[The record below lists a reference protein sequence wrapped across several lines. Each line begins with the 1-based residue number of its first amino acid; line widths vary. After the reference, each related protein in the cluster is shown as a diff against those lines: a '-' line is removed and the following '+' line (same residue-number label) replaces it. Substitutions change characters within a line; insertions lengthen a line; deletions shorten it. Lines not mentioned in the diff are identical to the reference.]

1 MTSTIL
7 DQMTEI
13 YCFIDDYL
21 KAHPRRAAWRSSPNC
36 RPAFTDAE
44 VITIALMQSP
54 LRVASLKQTYRLIS
68 LNFSEAFPKL
78 CSYKQWVS
86 RLHRLCDLVGAMI
99 EAARPCDGFR
109 FSLYAIDS
117 KPIPVCKPIRHRVVK
132 LLRDEGSY
140 FGKTSAGWFFGF
152 KLHTLINI
160 EGWIVAAA
168 LTPANVAD
176 RETSIW
182 LAWAADGGILAA
194 DQAYGRDETM
204 EALER
209 EAEMLVLT
217 RKRARPK
224 KGLMSR
230 VRQPVETFFAKLCHR
245 FIDKVYSRSWR
256 GLWSTIKLKLLAYNL
271 CHAGLLS
278 C

>member
-1 MTSTIL
+1 LATII

-21 KAHPRRAAWRSSPNC
+21 KADPRRAAWRSSPNSD
-36 RPAFTDAE
+36 PAFTDAE
-44 VITIALMQSP
+44 VLTIALMQSAF
-54 LRVASLKQTYRLIS
+54 RVASLKQTYRLIS
-68 LNFSEAFPKL
+68 LNFSEAFPRL
-78 CSYKQWVS
+78 CSYKQWVA
-86 RLHRLCDLVGAMI
+86 RLHRLGEIVGKMF
-99 EAARPCDGFR
+99 EAARFCDGFR

-117 KPIPVCKPIRHRVVK
+117 KPIPVCKPIRHRVVR
-132 LLRDEGSY
+132 LLRDEGAY

-152 KLHTLINI
+152 KMHVLINI
-160 EGWIVAAA
+160 EGWVVAAA
-168 LTPANVAD
+168 LTAANLAD
-176 RETSIW
+176 REPSVW
-182 LAWAADGGILAA
+182 LAAAADGGILAA
-194 DQAYGRDETM
+194 DQAYGRDETC
-204 EALER
+204 EAIER
-209 EAEMLVLT
+209 EAEILVLT

-230 VRQPVETFFAKLCHR
+230 VRQPVETFFARLCHR
-245 FIDKVYSRSWR
+245 FIDKIYSRSWR

>member
-1 MTSTIL
+1 MNTII

-36 RPAFTDAE
+36 EPAFTDAE
-44 VITIALMQSP
+44 VLTIALMQSAF
-54 LRVASLKQTYRLIS
+54 RVASLKHTYRLIS
-68 LNFSEAFPKL
+68 LNFSEAFPRL
-78 CSYKQWVS
+78 CSYKQWIS
-86 RLHRLCDLVGAMI
+86 RLHRLCDLVGVMI
-99 EAARPCDGFR
+99 ESARPCDGFR

-117 KPIPVCKPIRHRVVK
+117 KPIPVCKPIRHRVVR
-132 LLRDEGSY
+132 LLRDEGAY

-152 KLHTLINI
+152 KLHVLINI
-160 EGWIVAAA
+160 EGWIVSAAMTA
-168 LTPANVAD
+168 ANIPD
-176 RETSIW
+176 REASVW
-182 LAWAADGGILAA
+182 LAAAADGGILAA
-194 DQAYGRDETM
+194 DQAYGRDETI

-209 EAEMLVLT
+209 EADMLVLT
-217 RKRARPK
+217 RRRARPK

-230 VRQPVETFFAKLCHR
+230 VRQPIETFFAKLCHR

>member
-1 MTSTIL
+1 MTSII
-7 DQMTEI
+7 DQMTQI
-13 YCFIDDYL
+13 YCFVDDYL
-21 KAHPRRAAWRSSPNC
+21 KAHPRRASWRSSPNC

-54 LRVASLKQTYRLIS
+54 LRVASLKQTYRLIGG
-68 LNFSEAFPKL
+68 NFSGAFPRL
-78 CSYKQWVS
+78 CSYKQWVA
-86 RLHRLCDLVGAMI
+86 RLHRLCDLIGKMI
-99 EAARPCDGFR
+99 ESARRADGFR

-117 KPIPVCKPIRHRVVK
+117 KPITVCKPIRHRVVR
-132 LLRDEGSY
+132 LLRDEGAY

-152 KLHTLINI
+152 KLHVLINI
-160 EGWIVAAA
+160 EGWIVSAA
-168 LTPANVAD
+168 LTAANVAD

-182 LAWAADGGILAA
+182 LAAATDGGILAA

-209 EAEMLVLT
+209 EADMLVLT
-217 RKRARPK
+217 RRRARPK

-230 VRQPVETFFAKLCHR
+230 VRQPIETFFAKLCHR